1 MVSHLNSGYCKA
13 MSIEQSSNLT
23 ASMRTTELACRPQ
36 IIPESLTGGNGR
48 LDGDFILSSHSA
60 QRDSGL
66 CAVIAGQPSLPG
78 ASPERK
84 FNSSNL
90 LDLYAQYG
98 KDCAAHLNGTWAF
111 LIADPLQQRL
121 ILASDRMGRLPVYF
135 GVTDGHVIASTALS
149 DLRKLSPLCGVDSQS
164 LYNYVY
170 FHMIPAPGS
179 VWSGLQKLKAGEQLE
194 VTPTGWN
201 TYRYWAP
208 SFAETA
214 RDKGQQHASLR
225 QHLKEAVHRGQ
236 SNTGKTGAFLSGG
249 LDSSTVAGMLSELQG
264 GACDAY
270 AIGFDAE
277 GYDEMA
283 YARIT
288 AERFGIR
295 LHEYYVT
302 PDDVVAALPEIAA
315 SFDEPFGNSSA
326 LPAYFCAR
334 MAAKDGITTLL
345 AGDGG
350 DELFAGNE
358 RYAKQKVF
366 ELYRR
371 LPAWVQRAVITP
383 AVCNLPE
390 ALPGARKAKSY
401 ITQANLPLPD
411 RLQYYSFLEQI
422 SPETVFN
429 SGLLQ
434 EVDVS
439 QPLRLIRETFDNP
452 KNASNLNR
460 MLFLDWQTTLADN
473 DLRKVS
479 QACALAGVAVR
490 YPMLDDELVE
500 FSTTL
505 PTRWKLPGNR
515 LREFYKQ
522 ALAGWLPEATIKKEK
537 HGFGLPFG
545 VWMKDHKPLQEM
557 AYENILALKRRA
569 IFKPEFLEEAI
580 AQHRSGHAS
589 YFGELIWVLT
599 VLEIWLRAKEPE
611 YRHV

>member
-1 MVSHLNSGYCKA
+1 MA
-13 MSIEQSSNLT
+13 IEHSSNLT
-23 ASMRTTELACRPQ
+23 ASMRTTALAYNPQ
-36 IIPESLTGGNGR
+36 ILSGIPT
-48 LDGDFILSSHSA
+48 DAIAPTDTDFILSTQSA
-60 QRDSGL
+60 QRASGL
-66 CAVIAGQPSLPG
+66 CAVIAGQPKLSGGSPG
-78 ASPERK
+78 HE
-84 FNSSNL
+84 FDGSNL
-90 LDLYAQYG
+90 LDLYEQHG
-98 KDCAAHLNGTWAF
+98 KDCAAYLSGNWAF
-111 LIADPLQQRL
+111 LISDPLQQRL

-135 GVTDGHVIASTALS
+135 GVSDGHVVASTALS
-149 DLRKLSPLCGVDSQS
+149 DLRRLSPQCAVDCQS

-179 VWSGLQKLKAGEQLE
+179 VWDGVQKLRAGEQLE
-194 VTPTGWN
+194 VTPTGWR
-201 TYRYWAP
+201 TYRYWTP
-208 SFAETA
+208 HFSETA
-214 RDKGQQHASLR
+214 RDKSQHHASLR
-225 QHLKEAVHRGQ
+225 QHLKEAVRRSQ
-236 SNTGKTGAFLSGG
+236 SKAGKTGAFLSGG
-249 LDSSTVAGMLSELQG
+249 LDSSTVAGMLSELEG
-264 GACDAY
+264 GTCDAY

-302 PDDVVAALPEIAA
+302 PDDVVAALPTIAA
-315 SFDEPFGNSSA
+315 CFDEPFGNSSA

-334 MAAKDGITTLL
+334 MAAEDGITTLL

-366 ELYRR
+366 ELYRC
-371 LPAWVQRAVITP
+371 LPAWLQRAVITP
-383 AVCNLPE
+383 AISTLPDL
-390 ALPGARKAKSY
+390 LPGVGKAKSY
-401 ITQANLPLPD
+401 ITQANQPLPD

-422 SPETVFN
+422 SPDSVFT
-429 SGLLQ
+429 SSLMQ
-434 EVDVS
+434 QVDVS
-439 QPLRLIRETFDNP
+439 QPLRLMRETFDTP
-452 KNASNLNR
+452 ENASNLNR

-479 QACALAGVAVR
+479 QVCALAGVAVR
-490 YPMLDDELVE
+490 YPMLDDDLVE

-522 ALAGWLPEATIKKEK
+522 ALTDWLPEATIKKEK

-557 AYENILALKRRA
+557 AYEHILKLKTRE
-569 IFKPEFLEEAI
+569 IFKPQFLEDAI
-580 AQHRSGHAS
+580 IQHRSGHAS

-599 VLEIWLRAKEPE
+599 VLEIWLQANDPG
-611 YRHV
+611 YRHA

>member
-1 MVSHLNSGYCKA
+1 MA
-13 MSIEQSSNLT
+13 IEYSANLT
-23 ASMRTTELACRPQ
+23 ASIRTSELANRPQ
-36 IIPESLTGGNGR
+36 LIPAGLTDENAPVDRNFVLARHGVQLESGIT
-48 LDGDFILSSHSA
+48 
-60 QRDSGL
+60 
-66 CAVIAGQPSLPG
+66 AVMAGQPQLSG
-78 ASPERK
+78 ASPEDE
-84 FNSSNL
+84 FSGTDL
-90 LDLYAQYG
+90 LDLYARYG
-98 KDCAAHLNGTWAF
+98 KDCAAHLSGTWAV
-111 LIADPLQQRL
+111 LIADPLQQRI
-121 ILASDRMGRLPVYF
+121 ILSTDRMGRLPIYF
-135 GVTDGHVIASTALS
+135 GVEDGNVVASTALS
-149 DLRKLSPLCGVDSQS
+149 DLHKLSPSRGVDSQN

-179 VWSGLQKLKAGEQLE
+179 VWSGIQKLRAGEQLE
-194 VTPTGWN
+194 VTTAGWN
-201 TYRYWAP
+201 TSRYWTP
-208 SFAETA
+208 NFRETA
-214 RDKGQQHASLR
+214 ADKALQHASLQ
-225 QHLKEAVHRGQ
+225 QHLKGAVQRSQ
-236 SNTGKTGAFLSGG
+236 LNTGKTAAFLSGG

-264 GACDAY
+264 GSCEAY

-288 AERFGIR
+288 AEHFGIR

-302 PDDVVAALPEIAA
+302 PDDVVTALPAVAA

-334 MAAKDGITTLL
+334 MAATDGITTLL

-366 ELYRR
+366 ELYRN
-371 LPAWVQRAVITP
+371 LPDWLQRAVITP
-383 AVCNLPE
+383 AISGLPGI
-390 ALPGARKAKSY
+390 LPGAGKAKSY

-429 SGLLQ
+429 TGLLH
-434 EVDVS
+434 EVDVNE
-439 QPLRLIRETFDNP
+439 PLGLMRETFNTPED
-452 KNASNLNR
+452 ASTLNR

-479 QACALAGVAVR
+479 QACRLAGVKVR
-490 YPMLDDELVE
+490 YPMLDDELVA
-500 FSTTL
+500 FSTAL

-522 ALAGWLPEATIKKEK
+522 ALAGWLPAATIKKEK

-557 AYENILALKRRA
+557 AYENILELKSRN
-569 IFKPEFLEEAI
+569 IFQADFLEEAI

-599 VLEIWLRAKEPE
+599 VLEIWLQANQAD
-611 YRHV
+611 YRHE

>member
-1 MVSHLNSGYCKA
+1 MA
-13 MSIEQSSNLT
+13 IEHPVNLT
-23 ASMRTTELACRPQ
+23 ASIRTNELACSPQ
-36 IIPESLTGGNGR
+36 FIRGGLTNENAP
-48 LDGDFILSSHSA
+48 LDRNFVLASHGVQLA
-60 QRDSGL
+60 SGIT
-66 CAVIAGQPSLPG
+66 AVIAGQPMLSG
-78 ASPERK
+78 ASPEDE
-84 FNSSNL
+84 FSGNDL
-90 LDLYAQYG
+90 LDLYARYG
-98 KDCAAHLNGTWAF
+98 NECAAHLSGTWAF
-111 LIADPLQQRL
+111 LIADPLQQR
-121 ILASDRMGRLPVYF
+121 ILLATDRMGRLPIYF
-135 GVTDGHVIASTALS
+135 AVQDHNVVASATIP
-149 DLRKLSPLCGVDSQS
+149 DLRKLSPSRGVDSQN

-179 VWSGLQKLKAGEQLE
+179 VWSGMQKLRAGEQLE
-194 VTPTGWN
+194 VTAAGWN
-201 TYRYWAP
+201 TSRYWTP
-208 SFAETA
+208 SFRETA
-214 RDKGQQHASLR
+214 ADKTLRHTSLQ
-225 QHLKEAVHRGQ
+225 QHLKGAVQRSQ

-264 GACDAY
+264 GSCDAY

-288 AERFGIR
+288 AEHFGIR

-302 PDDVVAALPEIAA
+302 PDDVVTALPAVAA

-334 MAAKDGITTLL
+334 MAASDGITTLL

-366 ELYRR
+366 DLYRN
-371 LPAWVQRAVITP
+371 LPAWLQRAVITP
-383 AVCNLPE
+383 AVSSLPGI
-390 ALPGARKAKSY
+390 LPGAGKAKSY

-429 SGLLQ
+429 RGLLH
-434 EVDVS
+434 EVDVNE
-439 QPLRLIRETFDNP
+439 PLRVMRETFHTP
-452 KNASNLNR
+452 KDASALNR
-460 MLFLDWQTTLADN
+460 MLFLDWQMTLADN

-479 QACALAGVAVR
+479 QACRLAGVKVR
-490 YPMLDDELVE
+490 YPMLDDELVA

-515 LREFYKQ
+515 LRDFYKQ
-522 ALAGWLPEATIKKEK
+522 ALSGWLPEATIKKAK

-557 AYENILALKRRA
+557 AYENILKLKSRN
-569 IFKPEFLEEAI
+569 IFQADFLEEAI

-599 VLEIWLRAKEPE
+599 VLEIWLQANQPE
-611 YRHV
+611 YRHE

>member
-1 MVSHLNSGYCKA
+1 MA
-13 MSIEQSSNLT
+13 IEHPVNLT
-23 ASMRTTELACRPQ
+23 ASIRTNELACSPQ
-36 IIPESLTGGNGR
+36 FIRGGLTNENAP
-48 LDGDFILSSHSA
+48 LDRNFVLASHGVQLA
-60 QRDSGL
+60 SGIT
-66 CAVIAGQPSLPG
+66 AVIAGQPMLSG
-78 ASPERK
+78 ASPEDE
-84 FNSSNL
+84 FSGNDL
-90 LDLYAQYG
+90 LDLYARYG
-98 KDCAAHLNGTWAF
+98 NECAAHLSGTWAF
-111 LIADPLQQRL
+111 LIADPLQQR
-121 ILASDRMGRLPVYF
+121 ILLATDRMGRLPIYF
-135 GVTDGHVIASTALS
+135 AVQDHNVVASATLP
-149 DLRKLSPLCGVDSQS
+149 DLRKLSPSRGVDSQN

-179 VWSGLQKLKAGEQLE
+179 VWSGIQKLRAGEQLE
-194 VTPTGWN
+194 VTAAGWN
-201 TYRYWAP
+201 TSRYWTP
-208 SFAETA
+208 SFRETA
-214 RDKGQQHASLR
+214 ADKALRHTSLQ
-225 QHLKEAVHRGQ
+225 QHLKGAVQRSQ

-264 GACDAY
+264 GSCDAY

-288 AERFGIR
+288 AEHFGIR

-302 PDDVVAALPEIAA
+302 PDDVVTALPAVAA

-334 MAAKDGITTLL
+334 MAASDGITTLL

-366 ELYRR
+366 DLYRN
-371 LPAWVQRAVITP
+371 LPDWLQRAVITP
-383 AVCNLPE
+383 AISSLPGI
-390 ALPGARKAKSY
+390 LPGAGKAKSY

-429 SGLLQ
+429 TGLLH
-434 EVDVS
+434 EVDVNE
-439 QPLRLIRETFDNP
+439 PLRVMRETFHTP
-452 KNASNLNR
+452 KDASALNR
-460 MLFLDWQTTLADN
+460 MLFLDWQMTLADN

-479 QACALAGVAVR
+479 QACRLAGVKVR
-490 YPMLDDELVE
+490 YPMLDDELVA

-515 LREFYKQ
+515 LRDFYKQ
-522 ALAGWLPEATIKKEK
+522 ALSGWLPEATIKKAK

-557 AYENILALKRRA
+557 AYENILKLKSRN
-569 IFKPEFLEEAI
+569 IFQADFLEEAI
-580 AQHRSGHAS
+580 AQHRSEHAS

-599 VLEIWLRAKEPE
+599 VLEIWLQANQPD
-611 YRHV
+611 YRHE

>member
-1 MVSHLNSGYCKA
+1 MA
-13 MSIEQSSNLT
+13 IEHPVNLT
-23 ASMRTTELACRPQ
+23 ASIRTNELACSPQ
-36 IIPESLTGGNGR
+36 FIRGGLTNENAP
-48 LDGDFILSSHSA
+48 LDRNFVLASHGVQLA
-60 QRDSGL
+60 SGIT
-66 CAVIAGQPSLPG
+66 AVIAGQPMLSG
-78 ASPERK
+78 ASPEDE
-84 FNSSNL
+84 FSGNDL
-90 LDLYAQYG
+90 LDLYARYG
-98 KDCAAHLNGTWAF
+98 NECAAHLSGTWAF
-111 LIADPLQQRL
+111 LIADPLQQR
-121 ILASDRMGRLPVYF
+121 ILLATDRMGRLPIYF
-135 GVTDGHVIASTALS
+135 AVQDHNVVASATLP
-149 DLRKLSPLCGVDSQS
+149 DLRKLSPSRGVDSQN

-179 VWSGLQKLKAGEQLE
+179 VWSGMQKLRAGEQLE
-194 VTPTGWN
+194 VTAAGWN
-201 TYRYWAP
+201 TSRYWTP
-208 SFAETA
+208 SFRETA
-214 RDKGQQHASLR
+214 ADKALRHTSLQ
-225 QHLKEAVHRGQ
+225 QHLKGAVQRSQ

-264 GACDAY
+264 GSCDAY

-288 AERFGIR
+288 AEHFGIR

-302 PDDVVAALPEIAA
+302 PDDVVTALPAVAA

-334 MAAKDGITTLL
+334 MAASDGITTLL

-366 ELYRR
+366 DLYRN
-371 LPAWVQRAVITP
+371 LPDWLQRAVITP
-383 AVCNLPE
+383 AISSLPGI
-390 ALPGARKAKSY
+390 LPGAGKAKSY

-429 SGLLQ
+429 TGLLH
-434 EVDVS
+434 EVDVNE
-439 QPLRLIRETFDNP
+439 PLRVMRETFHTP
-452 KNASNLNR
+452 KDASALNR
-460 MLFLDWQTTLADN
+460 MLFLDWQMTLADN

-479 QACALAGVAVR
+479 QACRLAGVKVR
-490 YPMLDDELVE
+490 YPMLDDELVA

-515 LREFYKQ
+515 LRDFYKQ
-522 ALAGWLPEATIKKEK
+522 ALSGWLPEATIKKAK

-557 AYENILALKRRA
+557 AYENILKLKSRN
-569 IFKPEFLEEAI
+569 IFQADFLEEAI
-580 AQHRSGHAS
+580 AQHRSEHAS

-599 VLEIWLRAKEPE
+599 VLEIWLQANQPD
-611 YRHV
+611 YRHE

>member
-1 MVSHLNSGYCKA
+1 MA
-13 MSIEQSSNLT
+13 IEHPVNLT
-23 ASMRTTELACRPQ
+23 ASIRTNELACSPQ
-36 IIPESLTGGNGR
+36 FIRGGLTNENAP
-48 LDGDFILSSHSA
+48 LDRNFVLASHGVQLA
-60 QRDSGL
+60 SGIT
-66 CAVIAGQPSLPG
+66 AVIAGQPMLSG
-78 ASPERK
+78 ASPEDE
-84 FNSSNL
+84 FSGNDL
-90 LDLYAQYG
+90 LDLYARYG
-98 KDCAAHLNGTWAF
+98 NECAAHLSGTWAF
-111 LIADPLQQRL
+111 LIADPLQQR
-121 ILASDRMGRLPVYF
+121 ILLATDRMGRLPIYF
-135 GVTDGHVIASTALS
+135 AVQDHNVVASATIP
-149 DLRKLSPLCGVDSQS
+149 DLRKLSPSRGVDSQN

-179 VWSGLQKLKAGEQLE
+179 VWSGMQKLRAGEQLE
-194 VTPTGWN
+194 VTAAGWN
-201 TYRYWAP
+201 TSRYWTP
-208 SFAETA
+208 SFRETA
-214 RDKGQQHASLR
+214 ADKTLRHTSLQ
-225 QHLKEAVHRGQ
+225 QHLKGAVQRSQ

-264 GACDAY
+264 GSCDAY

-288 AERFGIR
+288 AEHFGIR

-302 PDDVVAALPEIAA
+302 PDDVVTALPAVAA

-334 MAAKDGITTLL
+334 MAASDGITTLL

-366 ELYRR
+366 DLYRN
-371 LPAWVQRAVITP
+371 LPAWLQRAVITP
-383 AVCNLPE
+383 AVSSLPGI
-390 ALPGARKAKSY
+390 LPGAGKAKSY

-429 SGLLQ
+429 RGLLH
-434 EVDVS
+434 EVDVNE
-439 QPLRLIRETFDNP
+439 PLRVMRETFHTP
-452 KNASNLNR
+452 KDASALNR
-460 MLFLDWQTTLADN
+460 MLFLDWQMTLADN

-479 QACALAGVAVR
+479 QACRLAGVKVR
-490 YPMLDDELVE
+490 YPMLDDELVA
-500 FSTTL
+500 FSTTM

-515 LREFYKQ
+515 LRDFYKQ
-522 ALAGWLPEATIKKEK
+522 ALSGWLPEATIKKAK

-557 AYENILALKRRA
+557 AYENILKLKSRN
-569 IFKPEFLEEAI
+569 IFQADFLEEAI

-599 VLEIWLRAKEPE
+599 VLEIWLQANQPE
-611 YRHV
+611 YRHE

>member
-1 MVSHLNSGYCKA
+1 MA
-13 MSIEQSSNLT
+13 IEHPVNLT
-23 ASMRTTELACRPQ
+23 ASIRTNELACSPQ
-36 IIPESLTGGNGR
+36 FIRGGLTNENAP
-48 LDGDFILSSHSA
+48 LDRNFVLASHGVQLA
-60 QRDSGL
+60 SGIT
-66 CAVIAGQPSLPG
+66 AVIAGQPMLSG
-78 ASPERK
+78 ASPEDE
-84 FNSSNL
+84 FSGNDL
-90 LDLYAQYG
+90 LDLYARYG
-98 KDCAAHLNGTWAF
+98 NECAAHLNGTWAF
-111 LIADPLQQRL
+111 LIADPLQQR
-121 ILASDRMGRLPVYF
+121 ILLATDRMGRLPIYF
-135 GVTDGHVIASTALS
+135 AVQDHNVVASATLP
-149 DLRKLSPLCGVDSQS
+149 DLRKLSPSRGVDSQN

-179 VWSGLQKLKAGEQLE
+179 VWSGMQKLRAGEQLE
-194 VTPTGWN
+194 VTAAGWN
-201 TYRYWAP
+201 TSRYWTP
-208 SFAETA
+208 SFRETA
-214 RDKGQQHASLR
+214 ADKALRHTSLQ
-225 QHLKEAVHRGQ
+225 QHLKGAVQRSQ

-264 GACDAY
+264 GSCDAY

-288 AERFGIR
+288 AEHFGIR

-302 PDDVVAALPEIAA
+302 PDDVVTALPAVAA

-334 MAAKDGITTLL
+334 MAASDGITTLL

-366 ELYRR
+366 DLYRN
-371 LPAWVQRAVITP
+371 LPDWLQRAVITP
-383 AVCNLPE
+383 AVSSLPGI
-390 ALPGARKAKSY
+390 LPGAGKAKSY

-429 SGLLQ
+429 TGLLH
-434 EVDVS
+434 EVDVNE
-439 QPLRLIRETFDNP
+439 PLRVMRETFHTP
-452 KNASNLNR
+452 KDASALNR
-460 MLFLDWQTTLADN
+460 MLFLDWQMTLADN

-479 QACALAGVAVR
+479 QACRLAGVKVR
-490 YPMLDDELVE
+490 YPMLDDELVA

-515 LREFYKQ
+515 LRDFYKQ
-522 ALAGWLPEATIKKEK
+522 ALSGWLPEATIKKAK

-557 AYENILALKRRA
+557 AYENILKLKSRN
-569 IFKPEFLEEAI
+569 IFQADFLEEAI

-599 VLEIWLRAKEPE
+599 VFEIWLQANQPE
-611 YRHV
+611 YRHE

>member
-1 MVSHLNSGYCKA
+1 M
-13 MSIEQSSNLT
+13 
-23 ASMRTTELACRPQ
+23 
-36 IIPESLTGGNGR
+36 
-48 LDGDFILSSHSA
+48 
-60 QRDSGL
+60 
-66 CAVIAGQPSLPG
+66 
-78 ASPERK
+78 
-84 FNSSNL
+84 
-90 LDLYAQYG
+90 
-98 KDCAAHLNGTWAF
+98 
-111 LIADPLQQRL
+111 
-121 ILASDRMGRLPVYF
+121 
-135 GVTDGHVIASTALS
+135 
-149 DLRKLSPLCGVDSQS
+149 
-164 LYNYVY
+164 
-170 FHMIPAPGS
+170 
-179 VWSGLQKLKAGEQLE
+179 QKLRAGEQLE
-194 VTPTGWN
+194 VTAAGWN
-201 TYRYWAP
+201 TSRYWTP
-208 SFAETA
+208 SFRETA
-214 RDKGQQHASLR
+214 ADKTLRHTSLQ
-225 QHLKEAVHRGQ
+225 QHLKGAVQRSQ

-264 GACDAY
+264 GSCDAY

-288 AERFGIR
+288 AEHFGIR

-302 PDDVVAALPEIAA
+302 PDDVVTALPAVAA

-334 MAAKDGITTLL
+334 MAASDGITTLL

-366 ELYRR
+366 DLYRN
-371 LPAWVQRAVITP
+371 LPAWLQRAVITP
-383 AVCNLPE
+383 AVSSLPGI
-390 ALPGARKAKSY
+390 LPGAGKAKSY

-429 SGLLQ
+429 RGLLH
-434 EVDVS
+434 EVDVNE
-439 QPLRLIRETFDNP
+439 PLRVMRETFHTP
-452 KNASNLNR
+452 KDASALNR
-460 MLFLDWQTTLADN
+460 MLFLDWQMTLADN

-479 QACALAGVAVR
+479 QACRLAGVKVR
-490 YPMLDDELVE
+490 YPMLDDELVA

-515 LREFYKQ
+515 LRDFYKQ
-522 ALAGWLPEATIKKEK
+522 ALSGWLPEATIKKAK

-557 AYENILALKRRA
+557 AYENILKLKSRN
-569 IFKPEFLEEAI
+569 IFQADFLEEAI

-599 VLEIWLRAKEPE
+599 VLEIWLQANQPE
-611 YRHV
+611 YRHE

>member
-1 MVSHLNSGYCKA
+1 MA
-13 MSIEQSSNLT
+13 IEHSANLT
-23 ASMRTTELACRPQ
+23 ARIQTRELASRPQ
-36 IIPESLTGGNGR
+36 LIPAGLTDDNAPADRNFVLASHGVQLESGIT
-48 LDGDFILSSHSA
+48 
-60 QRDSGL
+60 
-66 CAVIAGQPSLPG
+66 AVMAGQPKLSG
-78 ASPERK
+78 ADPEDE
-84 FNSSNL
+84 FSGNDL
-90 LDLYAQYG
+90 LDLYAKYG
-98 KDCAAHLNGTWAF
+98 KDCAAHLSGTWAF
-111 LIADPLQQRL
+111 LIADPLQQRI
-121 ILASDRMGRLPVYF
+121 ILSTDRMGRLPIYF
-135 GVTDGHVIASTALS
+135 GVEDGNVVASTALA
-149 DLRKLSPLCGVDSQS
+149 DLRKLSPSHGVDSQN

-179 VWSGLQKLKAGEQLE
+179 VWSGMQKLRAGEQLE
-194 VTPTGWN
+194 VTTSGWN
-201 TYRYWAP
+201 TSRYWTP
-208 SFAETA
+208 NFRETA
-214 RDKGQQHASLR
+214 ADKALQHASLQ
-225 QHLKEAVHRGQ
+225 QHLKGAVQRGQ
-236 SNTGKTGAFLSGG
+236 LNTGKTGAFLSGG

-264 GACDAY
+264 GSCDAY
-270 AIGFDAE
+270 AIGFDAK

-288 AERFGIR
+288 AEHFGIR

-302 PDDVVAALPEIAA
+302 PDDVVTALPAVAA

-334 MAAKDGITTLL
+334 MAATDGITTLL

-366 ELYRR
+366 ELYRN
-371 LPAWVQRAVITP
+371 LPDWLQRGVITP
-383 AVCNLPE
+383 ALSSLPGI
-390 ALPGARKAKSY
+390 LPGAGKARSY

-429 SGLLQ
+429 TALLQ
-434 EVDVS
+434 EVDVNE
-439 QPLRLIRETFDNP
+439 PLRLMRATFNTPEDT
-452 KNASNLNR
+452 SSLNR
-460 MLFLDWQTTLADN
+460 MLFLDWQMTLADN

-479 QACALAGVAVR
+479 QACRLAGVNVR
-490 YPMLDDELVE
+490 YPMLDDELVA

-515 LREFYKQ
+515 LRDFYKQ
-522 ALAGWLPEATIKKEK
+522 ALSGWLPAATIKKEK

-557 AYENILALKRRA
+557 AYENILQLKSRN
-569 IFKPEFLEEAI
+569 IFQADFLEDAI

-589 YFGELIWVLT
+589 YFGELVWVLT
-599 VLEIWLRAKEPE
+599 VLEIWLQANQPE
-611 YRHV
+611 YRCV

>member
-1 MVSHLNSGYCKA
+1 MA
-13 MSIEQSSNLT
+13 IEHPVNLT
-23 ASMRTTELACRPQ
+23 ASIRTNELACSPQ
-36 IIPESLTGGNGR
+36 FIRGGLTNENAP
-48 LDGDFILSSHSA
+48 LDRNFVLASHGVQLA
-60 QRDSGL
+60 SGIT
-66 CAVIAGQPSLPG
+66 AVIAGQPMLSG
-78 ASPERK
+78 ASPEDE
-84 FNSSNL
+84 FSGNDL
-90 LDLYAQYG
+90 LDLYARYG
-98 KDCAAHLNGTWAF
+98 NECAAHLSGTWAF
-111 LIADPLQQRL
+111 LIADPLQQR
-121 ILASDRMGRLPVYF
+121 ILLATDRMGRLPIYF
-135 GVTDGHVIASTALS
+135 AVQDHNVVASATIP
-149 DLRKLSPLCGVDSQS
+149 DLRKLSPSRGVDSQN

-179 VWSGLQKLKAGEQLE
+179 VWSGMQKLRAGEQLE
-194 VTPTGWN
+194 VTAAGWN
-201 TYRYWAP
+201 TSRYWTP
-208 SFAETA
+208 SFRETA
-214 RDKGQQHASLR
+214 ADKTLRHTSLQ
-225 QHLKEAVHRGQ
+225 QHLKGAVQRSQ

-264 GACDAY
+264 GSCDAY

-288 AERFGIR
+288 AEHFGIR

-302 PDDVVAALPEIAA
+302 PDDVVTALPAVAA

-334 MAAKDGITTLL
+334 MATSDGITTLL

-366 ELYRR
+366 DLYRN
-371 LPAWVQRAVITP
+371 LPAWLQRAVITP
-383 AVCNLPE
+383 AVSSLPGI
-390 ALPGARKAKSY
+390 LPGAGKAKSY

-429 SGLLQ
+429 RGLLH
-434 EVDVS
+434 EVDVNE
-439 QPLRLIRETFDNP
+439 PLRVMRETFHTP
-452 KNASNLNR
+452 KDASALNR
-460 MLFLDWQTTLADN
+460 MLFLDWQMTLADN

-479 QACALAGVAVR
+479 QACRLAGVKVR
-490 YPMLDDELVE
+490 YPMLDDELVA

-515 LREFYKQ
+515 LRDFYKQ
-522 ALAGWLPEATIKKEK
+522 ALSGWLPEATIKKAK

-557 AYENILALKRRA
+557 AYENILKLKSRN
-569 IFKPEFLEEAI
+569 IFQADFLEEAI

-599 VLEIWLRAKEPE
+599 VLEIWLQANQPE
-611 YRHV
+611 YRHE

>member
-1 MVSHLNSGYCKA
+1 MA
-13 MSIEQSSNLT
+13 IEHSSNLT
-23 ASMRTTELACRPQ
+23 ASIRTTELAYGPQ
-36 IIPESLTGGNGR
+36 INSGSLTDGHAP
-48 LDGDFILSSHSA
+48 LDSDFILASQSA
-60 QRDSGL
+60 QRPSGL
-66 CAVIAGQPSLPG
+66 CAVIAGQPTLSG
-78 ASPERK
+78 ASPDHE

-98 KDCAAHLNGTWAF
+98 KDCAAYLSGTWAF
-111 LIADPLQQRL
+111 LIADPLQQKV

-135 GVTDGHVIASTALS
+135 GVSDGYLIASTALS
-149 DLRKLSPLCGVDSQS
+149 DLRKLTPECAVDCQS

-179 VWSGLQKLKAGEQLE
+179 VWGGVQKLRAGEQLE
-194 VTPTGWN
+194 VTPTGWR
-201 TYRYWAP
+201 TYRYWTP
-208 SFAETA
+208 GFTETA
-214 RDKGQQHASLR
+214 RDKSHHHRSLR
-225 QHLKEAVHRGQ
+225 QHLKGAVHRSQ
-236 SNTGKTGAFLSGG
+236 PITGKTGAFLSGG

-264 GACDAY
+264 GTCDAY

-288 AERFGIR
+288 ADHFGIR

-302 PDDVVAALPEIAA
+302 PDDVVAALPLIAA

-334 MAAKDGITTLL
+334 MAAEDGITTLL

-366 ELYRR
+366 ELYRC
-371 LPAWVQRAVITP
+371 LPAWLQRAVITP
-383 AVCNLPE
+383 TVSNLPD
-390 ALPGARKAKSY
+390 ALPGAGKAKSY
-401 ITQANLPLPD
+401 ITQANQPLPD

-429 SGLLQ
+429 SSLLQ

-439 QPLRLIRETFDNP
+439 QPLRLMRETFDTP
-452 KNASNLNR
+452 EDASNLNR

-473 DLRKVS
+473 DIRKVS

-490 YPMLDDELVE
+490 YPMLDDDLVE

-522 ALAGWLPEATIKKEK
+522 ALTGWLPEATIKKEK

-557 AYENILALKRRA
+557 AYEHILKLKTRG
-569 IFKPEFLEEAI
+569 IFKPQFLENAI
-580 AQHRSGHAS
+580 TQHRSGHAS

-599 VLEIWLRAKEPE
+599 VLEIWLQANQPE
-611 YRHV
+611 YCRV